1 MQDFQKNFGNTGEQ
15 IAEKFL
21 RLRGLEILAKNFHAR
36 EGEVDIVARDGE
48 TIIFVEVKARRN
60 QKFGSA
66 IEAVDER
73 KLEKIS
79 AAGERFL
86 QKNSLENSAWRVDVI
101 AIDGG
106 KLKWVQGV

>member
-1 MQDFQKNFGNTGEQ
+1 MK
-15 IAEKFL
+15 
-21 RLRGLEILAKNFHAR
+21 ILAKNFHAR
-36 EGEVDIVARDGE
+36 EGEVDIVARDRDGE

-73 KLEKIS
+73 KLEKIA

-106 KLKWVQGV
+106 KLKWIRGV

>member
-15 IAEKFL
+15 IAERFL
-21 RLRGLEILAKNFHAR
+21 RSRGLEILAKNFHAR

-66 IEAVDER
+66 IESVDER
-73 KLEKIS
+73 KLEKIA

-101 AIDGG
+101 AIDEG
-106 KLKWVQGV
+106 KLKWIRGV